1 MQKESKK
8 LARNE
13 EVDTK
18 PLKSIDG
25 YRLRVREYR
34 TIYQKEEQKLLIKVV
49 KIGSRGD
56 IYK

>member
-18 PLKSIDG
+18 PLKGIDG
-25 YRLRVREYR
+25 YRLR
-34 TIYQKEEQKLLIKVV
+34 VV